1 MRKPGLWTKSKRD
14 EADAVGCLVMLGGLV
29 LLPGVLYGFGSFV
42 VYVKGL
48 LPASGAFQ
56 WNDVSRILNG
66 VWQWILGRSAGG
78 SVPPLAA
85 LFVAGLIFLL
95 WQWTAV
101 LLDWRP
107 RLASLRIWMI
117 SSFYSVAVIAGI
129 AMAVWERRD
138 ADSTEAF
145 GAWLIVTLALSVVPG
160 AFLAV
165 TLPLWYLE
173 ARHRTKSARPPAP
186 TPPA

>member
-1 MRKPGLWTKSKRD
+1 MRKPGLWTKSKRN

-29 LLPGVLYGFGSFV
+29 LLPGLLYGFGSFV
-42 VYVKGL
+42 VYVKSL
-48 LPASGAFQ
+48 LPANGLSQ
-56 WNDVSRILNG
+56 WNDVTRILHG
-66 VWQWILGRSAGG
+66 IWQWILGRSAGG
-78 SVPPLAA
+78 SAPPLAA

-95 WQWTAV
+95 WQWVAV

-117 SSFYSVAVIAGI
+117 SSFYFMAVIVGLAT
-129 AMAVWERRD
+129 AAWEKRD

-145 GAWLIVTLALSVVPG
+145 GAWLMVTLALSVIPG

-165 TLPLWYLE
+165 TLPLWFLE
-173 ARHRTKSARPPAP
+173 WRHRHRSAHPPAP
-186 TPPA
+186 TLPA